1 MKIVFIGGGNMANA
15 LIGGLIK
22 QGFSRAKIA
31 VVEPN
36 DAARTKLDA
45 AFDVVCHANA
55 ASAVPGS
62 EVVVLAVKPQVM
74 RAVATDLAPLLFG
87 QLVISIAAGTRMV
100 DLARWLG
107 AVGDGANAPH
117 TRMVRAMPNTPAL
130 VGLGITGLTAH
141 AGVSAADRDAANRIL
156 AAVGETVWVAD
167 ESLLDPVTAVSGSGP
182 AYVFYFLEAMVRAG
196 GELGLSEAAARQL
209 AVQTFAGA
217 AELARQ
223 SPETLATL
231 RANVTSKGGTTEAA
245 LKSMDA
251 SGVGAAITKAVHAA
265 SARGREMGDLMRKA

>member
-15 LIGGLIK
+15 LIGGLLK
-22 QGFSRAKIA
+22 QGFSNGDIA

-36 DAARTKLDA
+36 DAARAKLGA
-45 AFDVVCHANA
+45 AFSVACHASA
-55 ASAVPGS
+55 ASALPRSEPV

-74 RAVATDLAPLLFG
+74 RAVATDLAPLLTG
-87 QLVISIAAGTRMV
+87 QLIISIAAGTRMV

-107 AVGDGANAPH
+107 HGGVPL
-117 TRMVRAMPNTPAL
+117 TRIVRAMPNTPAL
-130 VGLGITGLTAH
+130 VGLGIAGVTAH
-141 AGVSAADRDAANRIL
+141 ASVTAADRDAANHIL
-156 AAVGETVWVAD
+156 AVVGETVWVAD

-182 AYVFYFLEAMVRAG
+182 AYVFYFIEAMVRAG

-251 SGVGAAITKAVHAA
+251 SGVGEAIAKAVHAA
-265 SARGREMGDLMRKA
+265 SARGREMGDLMGKD